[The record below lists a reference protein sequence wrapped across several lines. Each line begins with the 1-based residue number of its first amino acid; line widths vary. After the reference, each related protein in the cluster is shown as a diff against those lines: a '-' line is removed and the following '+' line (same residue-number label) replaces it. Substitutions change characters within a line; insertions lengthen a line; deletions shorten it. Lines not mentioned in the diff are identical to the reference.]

1 MMPVRS
7 GNRMLSPAS
16 PLSPKSFTLNYF
28 ANLPVGS
35 GCALLIISTQANWY
49 LSKPV
54 QLDVA
59 DNGQVAAAEARR
71 ISTNAVKMLLLV
83 EDNPGDARLL
93 REMLNEQRSH

>member
-1 MMPVRS
+1 
-7 GNRMLSPAS
+7 MLSPAS

-54 QLDVA
+54 QLDA
-59 DNGQVAAAEARR
+59 FE
-71 ISTNAVKMLLLV
+71 SLVKHIVKKV
-83 EDNPGDARLL
+83 ELPQ
-93 REMLNEQRSH
+93 QR